1 MSWRTV
7 LPLTS
12 SRPASSLP
20 VHSRRLWSKDRRR
33 SSRAAGVSMLDTS
46 PVEQERFFP
55 KPALDSRS
63 LTAPAQEMPMT
74 STAIR
79 PFRVDV
85 PQAELDDLRDRL
97 ARTRWPDD
105 YEGVGWDYGTD
116 LTTMKELATYWR
128 DGYDW

>member
-12 SRPASSLP
+12 SRAASSWP
-20 VHSRRLWSKDRRR
+20 VHSRRRWSKDRRR
-33 SSRAAGVSMLDTS
+33 SSRAAVVSMVDS
-46 PVEQERFFP
+46 VPWKEERLVP
-55 KPALDSRS
+55 NCALDSRL
-63 LTAPAQEMPMT
+63 LTAPAQELPMT

-85 PQAELDDLRDRL
+85 PQAELDDLQHRL

-116 LTTMKELATYWR
+116 LATMKELATYWR
-128 DGYDW
+128 DG